1 MSQIKKSYH
10 AISSTYADTAK
21 NIFAISEIVRT
32 FAAFKLI
39 VRYNAADKSCQP
51 FLYLDFTNKQANGF
65 VVCGSSN
72 ARKDEHYSPEQHHKP
87 YFFNVQNYSAM
98 NEQRATAGQT
108 ARQNIMGAPY
118 EERKNYMQQCLRES
132 STAILVYFDED
143 CQIQTF
149 GIAKYGDETTLLTML
164 EKAASRAKRVAEEV
178 ML

>member
-1 MSQIKKSYH
+1 MSLIKKSYH

-21 NIFAISEIVRT
+21 NIFAVSEIVCT
-32 FAAFKLI
+32 FAAFKLQE
-39 VRYNAADKSCQP
+39 RYNAADKSCQP
-51 FLYLDFTNKQANGF
+51 FLYPFINNSKSKRF

-72 ARKDEHYSPEQHHKP
+72 ARKDTLLSPEQHHKP
-87 YFFNVQNYSAM
+87 LLFYVQKSRAM
-98 NEQRATAGQT
+98 NEQNMTAGQT

>member
-21 NIFAISEIVRT
+21 NIFAISEIVCT

-98 NEQRATAGQT
+98 NDNRRTAGET
-108 ARQNIMGAPY
+108 AMMGATY
-118 EERKNYMQQCLRES
+118 AERKEYMQKCLAES
-132 STAILVYFDED
+132 STAILVYFDEN
-143 CQIQTF
+143 CQIKTY
-149 GIAKYGDETTLLTML
+149 GIAERGFESALLPML
-164 EKAASRAKRVAEEV
+164 EQASEKARRVAEEV

>member
-21 NIFAISEIVRT
+21 NIFAISEIVCT

-98 NEQRATAGQT
+98 NDNRRTAGET
-108 ARQNIMGAPY
+108 AMMGATY
-118 EERKNYMQQCLRES
+118 EERKEYMQKCLAES
-132 STAILVYFDED
+132 STAILVYFDEN
-143 CQIQTF
+143 CQIKTY
-149 GIAKYGDETTLLTML
+149 GIAERGFESALLPML
-164 EKAASRAKRVAEEV
+164 EQASEKARRVAEEV

>member
-1 MSQIKKSYH
+1 MSLIKKSYH

-21 NIFAISEIVRT
+21 NIFAISEIVCT

-98 NEQRATAGQT
+98 NDNKRTAGET
-108 ARQNIMGAPY
+108 AMMGATY
-118 EERKNYMQQCLRES
+118 AERKEYMQKCLAES
-132 STAILVYFDED
+132 STAILVYFDEN
-143 CQIQTF
+143 CQIKTY
-149 GIAKYGDETTLLTML
+149 GIAERGFESALLPML
-164 EKAASRAKRVAEEV
+164 EQASEKARRVAEEV

>member
-1 MSQIKKSYH
+1 MSLIKKSYH

-21 NIFAISEIVRT
+21 NIFAISEIVCT

-51 FLYLDFTNKQANGF
+51 FLYPFIKNSISQRF

-98 NEQRATAGQT
+98 NDNRRTAGET
-108 ARQNIMGAPY
+108 AMMGATY
-118 EERKNYMQQCLRES
+118 AERKEYMQKCLAES
-132 STAILVYFDED
+132 STAILVYFDEN
-143 CQIQTF
+143 CQIKTY
-149 GIAKYGDETTLLTML
+149 GIAERGFESALLPML
-164 EKAASRAKRVAEEV
+164 EQASEKARRVAEEV

>member
-1 MSQIKKSYH
+1 
-10 AISSTYADTAK
+10 
-21 NIFAISEIVRT
+21 
-32 FAAFKLI
+32 
-39 VRYNAADKSCQP
+39 
-51 FLYLDFTNKQANGF
+51 
-65 VVCGSSN
+65 
-72 ARKDEHYSPEQHHKP
+72 
-87 YFFNVQNYSAM
+87 M

-143 CQIQTF
+143 CKIQTF